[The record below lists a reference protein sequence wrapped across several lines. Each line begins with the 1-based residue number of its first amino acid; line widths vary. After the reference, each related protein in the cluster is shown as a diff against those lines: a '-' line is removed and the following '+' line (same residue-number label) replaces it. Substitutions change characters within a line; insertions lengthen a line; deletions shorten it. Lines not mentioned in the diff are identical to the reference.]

1 MGEGEAG
8 LIPGNGHA
16 LAEHVA
22 RSILQEMYT
31 MKPKT
36 VCIVGS
42 GNWGSTAAKIIGN
55 NILEGEAGMIF
66 DQEVRM
72 WVFDEDIKQED
83 GSVRKL
89 SEIINT
95 DHENVKYLPGIALPP
110 NVKAVPDLREAVT
123 GAQVLVW
130 VLPHQ
135 FIPRSANS
143 VKDVIDPSAMSI
155 SMVKGGVD
163 IDANGM
169 KLCSETIAEIVG
181 HDVSVIMGAN
191 VANEVARGDFC
202 EATVGATDP
211 IKGELFRQL
220 FNTKTF
226 SVNVV
231 HEVPS
236 VELCG
241 ALKNVVALSAGFT
254 DGLGMGSNTKAAV
267 VRIGL
272 KEMETFI
279 TEFYPQTS
287 SKVFSESCGVAD
299 LITTCFA
306 GRNRKC
312 AEAFAASRTN
322 GGTPRTWEDI
332 EAEMLGGQKLQGH
345 LTAMEIMPLIK
356 LRGLEPKLPLICATY
371 KIAFEDAHPK
381 SLFDVIG

>member
-8 LIPGNGHA
+8 LIPDNGHA

-31 MKPKT
+31 KKPKT

-42 GNWGSTAAKIIGN
+42 GNWGSTAAKIIGE
-55 NILEGEAGMIF
+55 NILTSEAGQIF
-66 DQEVRM
+66 AQEVRM
-72 WVFDEDIKQED
+72 WVFDEDIPQSD
-83 GSVRKL
+83 GSIRKL

-95 DHENVKYLPGIALPP
+95 DHENVKYLPGISLPP

-135 FIPRSANS
+135 FIPRTANS
-143 VKDVIDPSAMSI
+143 VKDIIDPEAVSI

-202 EATVGATDP
+202 EATVGATDAT
-211 IKGELFRQL
+211 KGELFRQL

-226 SVNVV
+226 SV
-231 HEVPS
+231 
-236 VELCG
+236 
-241 ALKNVVALSAGFT
+241 
-254 DGLGMGSNTKAAV
+254 
-267 VRIGL
+267 
-272 KEMETFI
+272 
-279 TEFYPQTS
+279 
-287 SKVFSESCGVAD
+287 
-299 LITTCFA
+299 
-306 GRNRKC
+306 
-312 AEAFAASRTN
+312 
-322 GGTPRTWEDI
+322 
-332 EAEMLGGQKLQGH
+332 
-345 LTAMEIMPLIK
+345 
-356 LRGLEPKLPLICATY
+356 
-371 KIAFEDAHPK
+371 
-381 SLFDVIG
+381 